1 VSFVPPPARLWRDR
15 DFCKLW
21 VGQTASQVG
30 EQAGRV
36 VLPLVAVVTLDAGA
50 EQVGVLRA
58 VEQAPIL
65 LFSLLA
71 GVWVDRWRP
80 RTVMVLA
87 DVGRAALLTATTVS
101 GILGLLGIPLLL
113 VVAFALGV
121 LTVFF
126 DVAYHASVVR
136 LVERDQLMEANS
148 ALESSRS
155 AAQIGGPALGGALV
169 SLLSASTAV
178 LASALFFALSALSL
192 RWIRRREPTPERG
205 ERPRLWREI
214 GDGLR
219 LVAGSPSLRA
229 VGCASAAYQ
238 FCFAALMT
246 VYLLF
251 LVRTLDLS
259 GAVVG
264 LVLAA
269 MGTGAVLGSLL
280 SAGLPRRFGY
290 GVVLLSSAA
299 LADVVL
305 MCIPAVHGSGAATVL
320 LLTAINF
327 VFGACSQVV
336 NISTAVVRQAGTP
349 VRMQGRVVATINFV
363 GMGLMP
369 FGSLCGGYL
378 GEHWGLRTGLLVAA
392 IGLALSPVVLA
403 VSPLARLGRSLP
415 SVGEPGRPAI
425 GSGQQRVR
433 PGTDAPGGTGTGR
446 EHRGRPR

>member
-1 VSFVPPPARLWRDR
+1 MPSAPPVRLWRDR
-15 DFCKLW
+15 DFRKLW
-21 VGQTASQVG
+21 AGQTASQVG
-30 EQAGRV
+30 EHAGRV
-36 VLPLVAVVTLDAGA
+36 VLPLVAVVALDAGA
-50 EQVGVLRA
+50 DQVGVLRA

-71 GVWVDRWRP
+71 GVWVDRWRT

-87 DVGRAALLTATTVS
+87 DVGRAALLTTITVS
-101 GILGLLGIPLLL
+101 AVLGLLGMPLLL
-113 VVAFALGV
+113 VVAFAVGV
-121 LTVFF
+121 FTVFF
-126 DVAYHASVVR
+126 DVAYHASLVR
-136 LVERDQLMEANS
+136 LVRRDQLMQANS

-169 SLLSASTAV
+169 SLLSASTAA
-178 LASALFFALSALSL
+178 LASAALFAVSALSL
-192 RWIRRREPTPERG
+192 RGIRRREPIPGHG
-205 ERPRLWREI
+205 ERVTRIRREI

-219 LVAGSPSLRA
+219 FVAGSPWLRA
-229 VGCASAAYQ
+229 VGLASAAYQ

-269 MGTGAVLGSLL
+269 MGPGAVLGSLL

-290 GVVLLSSAA
+290 GVVLVSSAA

-305 MCIPAVHGSGAATVL
+305 MCVPAVHGSGLATVL
-320 LLTAINF
+320 LLMAIN
-327 VFGACSQVV
+327 VLFGACSQVV
-336 NISTAVVRQAGTP
+336 NIITAVVRQAVTP

-378 GEHWGLRTGLLVAA
+378 GEHWGLRTSLLVAA
-392 IGLALSPVVLA
+392 IGLALSPLVLA

-415 SVGEPGRPAI
+415 AAPDPV
-425 GSGQQRVR
+425 SGRVR
-433 PGTDAPGGTGTGR
+433 
-446 EHRGRPR
+446 

>member
-1 VSFVPPPARLWRDR
+1 MWRDR
-15 DFCKLW
+15 DFRKLW
-21 VGQTASQVG
+21 AGQTASQVG
-30 EQAGRV
+30 EHAGRV
-36 VLPLVAVVTLDAGA
+36 VLPLVAVVALDAGA
-50 EQVGVLRA
+50 DQVGVLRA

-71 GVWVDRWRP
+71 GVWVDRWRT

-87 DVGRAALLTATTVS
+87 DVGRAALLAAITVS
-101 GILGLLGIPLLL
+101 AVLGLLGMPVLL
-113 VVAFALGV
+113 VVAFAVGV
-121 LTVFF
+121 FTVFF
-126 DVAYHASVVR
+126 DVAYHASLVR
-136 LVERDQLMEANS
+136 LVARDQLMQANS

-169 SLLSASTAV
+169 SLLSASTAA
-178 LASALFFALSALSL
+178 LASAALFAVSALSL
-192 RWIRRREPTPERG
+192 RGIRRREPIPEPG
-205 ERPRLWREI
+205 ERPTRIWREI

-219 LVAGSPSLRA
+219 FVARSPSLRA
-229 VGCASAAYQ
+229 VGLASAAYQ

-269 MGTGAVLGSLL
+269 MGPGAVLGSLL

-290 GVVLLSSAA
+290 GVVLVSSAA

-305 MCIPAVHGSGAATVL
+305 MCVPAVHGSGVAAVL
-320 LLTAINF
+320 LLMAINF

-336 NISTAVVRQAGTP
+336 NIITAVVRQAVTP
-349 VRMQGRVVATINFV
+349 VRVQGRVVATINFV

-378 GEHWGLRTGLLVAA
+378 GEHWGLRTSLLVAA
-392 IGLALSPVVLA
+392 IGLALSPLVLA
-403 VSPLARLGRSLP
+403 LSPLARLGRSLP
-415 SVGEPGRPAI
+415 VARCRA
-425 GSGQQRVR
+425 
-433 PGTDAPGGTGTGR
+433 A
-446 EHRGRPR
+446 